1 MIIVQILDVFMT
13 VVKIG
18 GSLIR
23 YKNKI
28 VNDLINFSKKNSK
41 PIIIVPGGGPFV
53 DFIRK
58 FKLNDDHAHWMAVL
72 GMNQYGYLLAE
83 STLLPVVESF
93 NELKPIVLDKKDANN
108 ENKIVIFLPYNE
120 LRRYDDLPH
129 SWNVTSD
136 AIAAWVASK
145 INQPELVIATDVE
158 GIYKNGEL
166 VNCINAKELSSMG
179 ETCVDRFLPIFLKK
193 KKMSCRVVYGK
204 DSANIIKVLEG
215 GDIGTKIIP

>member
-1 MIIVQILDVFMT
+1 M
-13 VVKIG
+13 VVIKIG

-23 YKNKI
+23 YKEKI
-28 VNDLINFSKKNSK
+28 VKDLLDFSEKNRE
-41 PIIIVPGGGPFV
+41 PIIMVPGGGPFV

-58 FKLNDDHAHWMAVL
+58 FKIMDDNAHWMAVL

-83 STLLPVVESF
+83 STSIPLIESF
-93 NELKPIVLDKKDANN
+93 EELRSLISDD
-108 ENKIVIFLPYNE
+108 KIVIFLPYNE

-145 INQPELVIATDVE
+145 ISLPDLIIATDVE
-158 GIYKNGEL
+158 GIYKNGSL
-166 VNCINAKELSSMG
+166 IDCIKTKDLLSMG
-179 ETCVDRFLPIFLKK
+179 ETCVDKFLPVFLKK

-204 DSANIIKVLEG
+204 DSANIIKVLDG
-215 GDIGTKIIP
+215 YDIGTKIIP